1 MESWDVVIIGSGPAA
16 LRAAISSSDA
26 GTKPI
31 IVDAGGVGS
40 GTGASPVS
48 GIAISFDEVDST
60 THRDDTILAG
70 GDTCNKS
77 VVARVCGEGI
87 RVLGQLENWGLVL
100 QRREDGL
107 PFASSGH
114 GHSRPRLVGCGDST
128 SREITRI
135 LEEQVM
141 KRGIVRR
148 TDLQPLS
155 LVMDN
160 KQVRGITMLNLQS
173 GETFGIQAK
182 AIILATDGHQGL
194 WNNFSEGAG
203 TGTALAASAGV
214 KLQGMLNIQK
224 HLLTVRGTNLHLPLD
239 ILSSGGRYR
248 KESGED
254 VSTGDHDF
262 GEKYVLDL
270 RGLDKVAKIWYAQS
284 IRRIEERTG
293 LDSKLEVIPLAES
306 VAFTLGGAPVDD
318 NGRVTFKSESMW
330 FTGLYAAGRS
340 ANTGMHGDGYLSG
353 NLQLEDLVTGEAAG
367 NHAGNWTRKTEF
379 GGSDNINKELIKI
392 SKKLEKYNSQQGKSV
407 GQITNQLS
415 DLAKNIDGSIE
426 SLLPKI
432 KILQENQISL
442 TDTSKVMNT
451 ELLHAIR
458 ADAMFSI
465 LESMAKTG

>member
-16 LRAAISSSDA
+16 LRAAIASDDA

-31 IVDAGGVGS
+31 IIDSGSIGS

-100 QRREDGL
+100 QRREGGL
-107 PFASSGH
+107 PLASSGQ

-135 LEEQVM
+135 LEEQVI

-148 TDLQPLS
+148 TDLHSLS

-160 KQVRGITMLNLQS
+160 KQVRGLTVLNLQS
-173 GETFGIQAK
+173 GEIFGIQTK
-182 AIILATDGHQGL
+182 AIILATGGYQGL
-194 WNNFSEGAG
+194 WNNFSEGPG
-203 TGTALAASAGV
+203 TGIALAATAGV
-214 KLQGMLNIQK
+214 KLQGMSNTPK
-224 HLLTVRGTNLHLPLD
+224 HRLTVRDTNLHLPLD
-239 ILSSGGRYR
+239 ILSAGGRYR

-254 VSTGDHDF
+254 VSTGEYEPDE
-262 GEKYVLDL
+262 GYVLDL
-270 RGLDKVAKIWYAQS
+270 RGLDKDAKIWYAQA
-284 IRRIEERTG
+284 IRRVEERTG
-293 LDSKLEVIPLAES
+293 LDTTSEVIPLMES

-318 NGRVTFKSESMW
+318 NGRVTFKSESIW

-340 ANTGMHGDGYLSG
+340 ANTGMHGKGYLSG

-367 NHAGNWTRKTEF
+367 HHAGKWSPNAKF
-379 GGSDNINKELIKI
+379 GSSDKINKEVIKI
-392 SKKLEKYNSQQGKSV
+392 SKKLGKYNTQQGISV
-407 GQITNQLS
+407 GEIS
-415 DLAKNIDGSIE
+415 KKVSEIAKNIGGNKE
-426 SLLPKI
+426 SMMSAI
-432 KILQENQISL
+432 KVLKDTQIGL

-451 ELLHAIR
+451 ELLHAIQT
-458 ADAMFSI
+458 DAMFSI
-465 LESMAKTG
+465 LESMVKTG